1 MVSLEL
7 IAQKYHNSGI
17 TCRLVP
23 RLLIFAC
30 QYQHWSKFLQIGLKR
45 VFIRID
51 ARSDRSGPPVRCH
64 AGQSARARVLTRTSR
79 CAAVLTGPVA
89 PAPARPHH
97 SPPPP
102 PPRSN
107 PSPWRRRF
115 RQSAVRASTAA
126 ARCRSGLLAE
136 RLASTGMAATSPAPR
151 TRPTTR
157 SRCYSPWSSGCGWRI
172 SGWRTLAAA
181 MS

>member
-51 ARSDRSGPPVRCH
+51 ARSDRSSPPVRCH

-102 PPRSN
+102 PPRSFPPSPPTASRQPAGRRTAP
-107 PSPWRRRF
+107 PSPWFWR
-115 RQSAVRASTAA
+115 TK
-126 ARCRSGLLAE
+126 
-136 RLASTGMAATSPAPR
+136 AATTILAPR
-151 TRPTTR
+151 TCILPPQTVSTR
-157 SRCYSPWSSGCGWRI
+157 SVQG
-172 SGWRTLAAA
+172 
-181 MS
+181 